1 MNWRKLIGIMLLVA
15 LIGGAGILL
24 VWSASRHVYV
34 VDVPITASPTDC
46 GSSTSGP
53 STGGPSMRFAIIGD
67 YGIAGQPEADV
78 AAMIDRW
85 GVDAIVTVGDDNYPN
100 GEAETIDANIGQ
112 YYHAYIAPY
121 QGTYG
126 AGAATN
132 RFFPALGNHDWRTD
146 QAAPY
151 LAYFTL
157 PGNERYYTVRRGPVE
172 FFILDSDEHE
182 PDGITADSV
191 QAQWL
196 RAQLTAS
203 DAPWKLVI
211 LHHTPYTSSLQRNS
225 NRTLQWPFAGWGAT
239 AVIAGHDHLYERL
252 EEGGIFYMVNGAGG
266 KDLYPFGP
274 PEAGS
279 LVRYNQDYGAQLINA
294 TTQCLNLT
302 FFSRANELIDSVTL
316 RQ

>member
-1 MNWRKLIGIMLLVA
+1 MDWRKLIGVLAVIA
-15 LIGGAGILL
+15 LIIGAGIVLFWL
-24 VWSASRHVYV
+24 TGRNVYA

-46 GSSTSGP
+46 GSGTSGP
-53 STGGPSMRFAIIGD
+53 NTGGPATRFAIIGD

-78 AAMIDRW
+78 AAMVDRW
-85 GVDAIVTVGDDNYPN
+85 QVDTIVTVGDNNYLD
-100 GEAETIDANIGQ
+100 GAADTIDANIGQ

-121 QGTYG
+121 QGSYG
-126 AGAATN
+126 AGAEVN

-146 QAAPY
+146 EAAPY

-182 PDGITADSV
+182 PDGITVDSV

-196 RAQLTAS
+196 RAQLAAS

-225 NRTLQWPFAGWGAT
+225 NRTLQWPFAEWGAT
-239 AVIAGHDHLYERL
+239 AVIAGHDHFYERL
-252 EEGGIFYMVNGAGG
+252 EEEGIFYLVNGAGG

-279 LVRYNQDYGAQLINA
+279 LVRYNQDHGAQLINA
-294 TTQCLNLT
+294 TEQCLNLA
-302 FFSRANELIDSVTL
+302 FFSSANALIDSVTL
-316 RQ
+316 RK

>member
-1 MNWRKLIGIMLLVA
+1 MKRSLIIALVLLLFFAVIILARGWRAAMCMT
-15 LIGGAGILL
+15 
-24 VWSASRHVYV
+24 WMCRSPRHRRTVRV
-34 VDVPITASPTDC
+34 V
-46 GSSTSGP
+46 
-53 STGGPSMRFAIIGD
+53 TGVRFAVIGD
-67 YGIAGQPEADV
+67 YGQAGQPEADV
-78 AAMIDRW
+78 AALVDRW
-85 GVDAIVTVGDDNYPN
+85 GVEAIVTVGDNNYPDGAAN
-100 GEAETIDANIGQ
+100 TIDANIGQ

-126 AGAATN
+126 AGAEVN

-151 LAYFTL
+151 FAYFTL
-157 PGNERYYTVRRGPVE
+157 PGHERYYTVRRGPVE
-172 FFILDSDEHE
+172 FFILDSDEQE

-196 RAQLTAS
+196 RAQLAAS

-211 LHHTPYTSSLQRNS
+211 LHHTPYTSSLRRNS
-225 NRTLQWPFAGWGAT
+225 NPTLQWPFAEWGAD
-239 AVIAGHDHLYERL
+239 AVLAGHDHFYERL
-252 EEGGIFYMVNGAGG
+252 EVAGIPYIINGAGG

-274 PEAGS
+274 RETGS

-294 TTQCLNLT
+294 TAHCVNIT
-302 FFSRANELIDSVTL
+302 FYSRANELIDSVTL

>member
-1 MNWRKLIGIMLLVA
+1 MCMRSTCRSPRRRRT
-15 LIGGAGILL
+15 GG
-24 VWSASRHVYV
+24 R
-34 VDVPITASPTDC
+34 
-46 GSSTSGP
+46 P
-53 STGGPSMRFAIIGD
+53 STRFAVIGD

-78 AAMIDRW
+78 AALVDRW
-85 GVDAIVTVGDDNYPN
+85 GVDAIVTVGDNNYPN
-100 GEAETIDANIGQ
+100 GAAETIDANVGQ

-121 QGTYG
+121 VGSYG
-126 AGAATN
+126 AGAETN

-146 QAAPY
+146 EAAPY

-196 RAQLTAS
+196 RAQLAAS

-225 NRTLQWPFAGWGAT
+225 NRTLQWPFAGVGGHGGDRRSRSSFTNGWKKREFSTWSMARAAKICIRSGRRRRAARCVIIRTT
-239 AVIAGHDHLYERL
+239 AR
-252 EEGGIFYMVNGAGG
+252 
-266 KDLYPFGP
+266 
-274 PEAGS
+274 S
-279 LVRYNQDYGAQLINA
+279 
-294 TTQCLNLT
+294 
-302 FFSRANELIDSVTL
+302 
-316 RQ
+316 